1 MYFVRVYA
9 NENFIIPAPPHI
21 HRVLRSELIKL
32 ENPYELNKDEERLV
46 RRQDKH
52 DDEMIFQSGEL
63 ARFKFLYSGSPSPN
77 VCVYHE
83 GDLVDGE
90 EVVGRSGRV
99 FHERVTTEVS
109 V

>member
-1 MYFVRVYA
+1 
-9 NENFIIPAPPHI
+9 
-21 HRVLRSELIKL
+21 
-32 ENPYELNKDEERLV
+32 
-46 RRQDKH
+46 
-52 DDEMIFQSGEL
+52 MIFQSGEL